1 MNLLRDGDESA
12 ILRIKYYRPPNPI
25 FQHLPVKEKVK
36 KIEVNRIRNRYII
49 DTLTSVDIQVIV
61 KTGGKV
67 IRIYE
72 GVIYRENFEISPF
85 GKVIAKL
92 FAVGQ
97 KYKDEHNDLLQGLVE
112 LIMNSLFGVQI
123 RKDIDQS

>member
-1 MNLLRDGDESA
+1 M
-12 ILRIKYYRPPNPI
+12 
-25 FQHLPVKEKVK
+25 
-36 KIEVNRIRNRYII
+36 RNRYII

-61 KTGGKV
+61 KIGAKV
-67 IRIYE
+67 NRIYE

-85 GKVIAKL
+85 RKIIAKL

-112 LIMNSLFGVQI
+112 LIMNSLYGVQI